1 MTVSRRLTQ
10 ATLLALGVLVSP
22 TNLWAQGS
30 GHSEPGAPATVS
42 PATSTPAPSTISSR
56 PFDGRQWSFAVLASY
71 GSPTSKVSGLKV
83 NPYGVGL
90 GGDVTWT
97 SPSGVW
103 VGLGSTVFLG
113 RTVTQI
119 YEPALT
125 TLQIEVAARSHTIT
139 IAPQVG
145 FDLRVDPL
153 VIRYSLDVG
162 ATIFAWDFGKVPY
175 ISIAGYSATQGT
187 TVGLHLAPGFGVF
200 LPLDAFYLGLEFNF
214 RIETNAQI
222 PGAVVGGLQAGWR
235 L

>member
-1 MTVSRRLTQ
+1 
-10 ATLLALGVLVSP
+10 
-22 TNLWAQGS
+22 
-30 GHSEPGAPATVS
+30 
-42 PATSTPAPSTISSR
+42 
-56 PFDGRQWSFAVLASY
+56 VLASY
-71 GSPTSKVSGLKV
+71 GSPTSKVSGLRV

-90 GGDVTWT
+90 GGDFTWT

-103 VGLGSTVFLG
+103 LGLGGTVFFG

-125 TLQIEVAARSHTIT
+125 TLQIEMAARSHAIT

-145 FDLRVDPL
+145 FDLRIDPL

-162 ATIFAWDFGKVPY
+162 VTILAWDFGDISY
-175 ISIAGYSATQGT
+175 LSIADYSPMRGSTA
-187 TVGLHLAPGFGVF
+187 GLHLAPGFGLL
-200 LPLDAFYLGLEFNF
+200 LPLEAFYFGLDFNF

-222 PGAVVGGLQAGWR
+222 PGAVVGGFQAGWR